1 MIDNQCKICDK
12 EFGAQESLF
21 RHLKAH
27 GTTAREYIL
36 KWRYNGVIP
45 LCACGCGGENN
56 WNVALKDFTKFVHG
70 HHAHGRVKSED
81 EKRKIGEKNSVN
93 MKEWMSRHPD
103 VARKRVQ
110 QMADNRTP
118 ESEERRIKSVCKTY
132 EDMTPEDKERFSDHF
147 KKLWKDGVLLTAH
160 SKATETFKR
169 RSLNGEYDFVSRNE
183 KISASITQ
191 RYLDGGFEWSDGQY
205 ISTKTGKVCNHRS
218 SWELEL
224 MKRLDEDNRVET
236 WNYEPLS
243 IPYTLEGKSKRYL
256 PDFHI
261 VSSAGKD
268 YLVEVKPSNLSLTD
282 MNTAKREA
290 AQIFCEKIGWK
301 YLEWNPDEVISLD

>member
-12 EFGAQESLF
+12 EFGSQESLF
-21 RHLKAH
+21 RHLRAH
-27 GTTAREYIL
+27 GTTVKEYIL

-118 ESEERRIKSVCKTY
+118 ETEERRIKSVCKTY
-132 EDMTPEDKERFSDHF
+132 EDMTPEDKEMFSDRA
-147 KKLWKDGVLLTAH
+147 KKLWDIGVLSDAH

-169 RSLNGEYDFVSRNE
+169 RSLNGEYDFVTRND
-183 KISASITQ
+183 KISATVTQ
-191 RYLDGGFEWSDGQY
+191 RYLDGGFEWCEGQY
-205 ISTKTGKVCNHRS
+205 SSTKTGKVCNYRS
-218 SWELEL
+218 SWELHL
-224 MKRLDEDNRVET
+224 MKMIDKDPRVET
-236 WNYEPLS
+236 WSYEPLS
-243 IPYTLEGKSKRYL
+243 IPYILEGKSKRYI

-261 VSSAGKD
+261 VSSTGKD
-268 YLVEVKPSNLSLTD
+268 YLVEVKPSNLTQTS
-282 MNTAKREA
+282 MNSAKRDA
-290 AQIFCEKIGWK
+290 AQLFCEKLGWT
-301 YLEWNPDEVISLD
+301 YVEWNNEGEIDLD

>member
-12 EFGAQESLF
+12 EFGSQESLF
-21 RHLKAH
+21 RHLRAH

-118 ESEERRIKSVCKTY
+118 ETEERRIKSVCKTY
-132 EDMTPEDKERFSDHF
+132 EDMSFEDKVGFSNRA
-147 KKLWKDGVLLTAH
+147 KKLWNIGIL
-160 SKATETFKR
+160 SKARSKAAETFKKR
-169 RSLNGEYDFVSRNE
+169 FLGGEYDFVSRNE

-205 ISTKTGKVCNHRS
+205 ISTKTGKICNYRS
-218 SWELEL
+218 SWELDL
-224 MKRLDEDNRVET
+224 MKKLDTDDRVVS

-243 IPYTLEGKSKRYL
+243 IPYTHEGKSKRYL

-261 VSSAGKD
+261 VSSTGKD
-268 YLVEVKPSNLSLTD
+268 YLVEVKPPNLSLTV

-290 AQIFCEKIGWK
+290 AQVFCEKIGWV
-301 YLEWNPDEVISLD
+301 YIEWNPDEVISLD